1 MGDDEGDLGADVTA
15 QFDTYA
21 PRTIPAPPARTRPRR
36 SGGSGRDGERSP
48 LGAPH
53 VARGLRSGSSRGA
66 AGAAGEWAPRALLRG
81 APGPRAGST
90 QPSRHAPSC
99 PADPLTR

>member
-36 SGGSGRDGERSP
+36 SGGSGRRERSP
-48 LGAPH
+48 LGAPRTLRGGSAPALAAGPRG
-53 VARGLRSGSSRGA
+53 VRGNGRRVRFCGVRRGRARGAHSA
-66 AGAAGEWAPRALLRG
+66 VATHP
-81 APGPRAGST
+81 
-90 QPSRHAPSC
+90 
-99 PADPLTR
+99 PAR